1 MEERI
6 MTEMPTLPGADKVS
20 TFLSK
25 KQKAW
30 GTFGTILV
38 LGAVAAGFYAA
49 GPYLINLLNM
59 AIAVVGKTIVLGVLV
74 GLAAIL
80 WFLFSS
86 KKFRALLWFL
96 RAKFYRWFTSLM
108 IRSNPLDII
117 YAYVNEYLGEKLKTI
132 QQAADRVYG
141 IRNEIHRNIE
151 NYQSQIQERVK
162 QADALKSRYYKNN
175 QWTNEDKRFQFQK
188 ISSEAGMLQTNLNK
202 SQKRFE
208 RAEKYCD
215 IMKKM
220 QQAFEFYRD
229 KTKFFADTLS
239 ADYREAQAMAKAT
252 QATSNALG
260 GDARVDIYEQSV
272 KYVQNQIALFTGQV
286 DRFMQVAP
294 QFLAE
299 PEIHDMVSEDAMM
312 KTLEQWDQAS
322 DQLMEQAE
330 NIGKAGQALSS
341 GDTSQ
346 AVAIV
351 ISGEQKQLVPVQ
363 AGSAADRKK
372 YGW

>member
-1 MEERI
+1 MAI
-6 MTEMPTLPGADKVS
+6 
-20 TFLSK
+20 
-25 KQKAW
+25 
-30 GTFGTILV
+30 TIAGKTLV
-38 LGAVAAGFYAA
+38 LG
-49 GPYLINLLNM
+49 I
-59 AIAVVGKTIVLGVLV
+59 LV
-74 GLAAIL
+74 GLVAIL

-86 KKFRALLWFL
+86 KKFRAILWYL

-108 IRSNPLDII
+108 IKSNPLDII
-117 YAYVNEYLGEKLKTI
+117 YAYVNEYLSEKLNTI
-132 QQAADRVYG
+132 REAADHVYG
-141 IRNEIHRNIE
+141 IRNEIKNNIT
-151 NYQSQIQERVK
+151 NYRSQINERIQ
-162 QADALKSRYYKNN
+162 QADALKSRFYKNES
-175 QWTNEDKRFQFQK
+175 WTNEDKRYQFQK

-202 SQKRFE
+202 SEKRFD
-208 RAEKYCD
+208 RAEKYCQ

-252 QATSNALG
+252 QATTSALG

-272 KYVQNQIALFTGQV
+272 KYVQGQIALFTGQV
-286 DRFMQVAP
+286 DRFMEVAP
-294 QFLAE
+294 QFMAD

-312 KTLEQWDQAS
+312 KTLDQWDQAT

-330 NIGKAGQALSS
+330 NIGKAGQALSA
-341 GDTSQ
+341 GDTNQ

-363 AGSAADRKK
+363 AGKSEEKKK
-372 YGW
+372 YTW

>member
-1 MEERI
+1 MNDI
-6 MTEMPTLPGADKVS
+6 PSLPGADKVN
-20 TFLSK
+20 TFISK
-25 KQKAW
+25 KEKVW
-30 GTFGTILV
+30 GNFGALLV
-38 LGAVAAGFYAA
+38 IAALALAFYAIA
-49 GPYLINLLNM
+49 PFLLSLLSM
-59 AIAVVGKTIVLGVLV
+59 AIAIVGKMIVLGVLV

-86 KKFRALLWFL
+86 KKFHAILWYWRA
-96 RAKFYRWFTSLM
+96 RFYRKFTMLM
-108 IRSNPLDII
+108 IKTGPLEVI
-117 YAYVNEYLGEKLKTI
+117 YAYVNEYLGEKLETI
-132 QQAADRVYG
+132 RVAADRVYG
-141 IRNEIHRNIE
+141 IRNEIKQNID
-151 NYQSQIQERVK
+151 NYQAQIRERIQ
-162 QADALKSRYYKNN
+162 QADALKSRYYKND
-175 QWTNEDKRFQFQK
+175 QWGDEDKRYQFQK
-188 ISSEAGMLQTNLNK
+188 ISSEAGMLQGNLEK
-202 SQKRFE
+202 SEKRFE
-208 RAEKYCD
+208 RAEKYCQ

-252 QATSNALG
+252 QATSSVLG

-299 PEIHDMVSEDAMM
+299 PEIHDMVSEDNMM
-312 KTLEQWDQAS
+312 KTLDQWDVAT

-341 GDTSQ
+341 GDKKEAMAIVTHGDQRQ
-346 AVAIV
+346 AVPV
-351 ISGEQKQLVPVQ
+351 EKQGEGK
-363 AGSAADRKK
+363 KK
-372 YGW
+372 YKW

>member
-1 MEERI
+1 
-6 MTEMPTLPGADKVS
+6 MPTLPGADKVT

-30 GTFGTILV
+30 GNVGTLIVLGMLAVGFYVAAPYLIKLLGLAITIAGKTLV
-38 LGAVAAGFYAA
+38 LG
-49 GPYLINLLNM
+49 I
-59 AIAVVGKTIVLGVLV
+59 LV

-86 KKFRALLWFL
+86 KKFRAILWYL
-96 RAKFYRWFTSLM
+96 RVKFYRWFTSLM
-108 IRSNPLDII
+108 IKSNPLDII
-117 YAYVNEYLGEKLKTI
+117 YAYVNEYLSEKLNTI
-132 QQAADRVYG
+132 RNAADHVYG
-141 IRNEIHRNIE
+141 IRNEIKNNIA
-151 NYQSQIQERVK
+151 NYRSQINERVQ
-162 QADALKSRYYKNN
+162 QADALKSRFYKNE

-202 SQKRFE
+202 SEKRFD
-208 RAEKYCD
+208 RAEKYCQ

-252 QATSNALG
+252 QATSSALG

-272 KYVQNQIALFTGQV
+272 KYVQGQIALFTGQV
-286 DRFMQVAP
+286 DRFMEVAP
-294 QFLAE
+294 QFMAE
-299 PEIHDMVSEDAMM
+299 SEIHDMVSEDAMM
-312 KTLEQWDQAS
+312 KTLDQWDQATE
-322 DQLMEQAE
+322 QLMEQAE

-341 GDTSQ
+341 GDTNQ

-351 ISGEQKQLVPVQ
+351 ISTEQKQLVPIQ
-363 AGSAADRKK
+363 ASKNEEKKK
-372 YGW
+372 YTW

>member
-1 MEERI
+1 MN
-6 MTEMPTLPGADKVS
+6 EMPSLPGADKVS

-30 GTFGTILV
+30 GNFGTLIV
-38 LGAVAAGFYAA
+38 LGLLAIAFYAA
-49 GPYLINLLNM
+49 GPFLINLLSM
-59 AIAVVGKTIVLGVLV
+59 AITVVGKTIVLGVLV

-86 KKFRALLWFL
+86 KKFRAILWYL

-108 IRSNPLDII
+108 IKANPLDII
-117 YAYVNEYLGEKLKTI
+117 YAYVNEYLSEKLNTI
-132 QQAADRVYG
+132 RDAADHVYG
-141 IRNEIHRNIE
+141 IRNEIKNNIE
-151 NYQSQIQERVK
+151 NYRSQINERVQ
-162 QADALKSRYYKNN
+162 QADALKSRFYKND

-202 SQKRFE
+202 SEKRFD
-208 RAEKYCD
+208 RAEKYCQ

-252 QATSNALG
+252 QATSSVLG

-294 QFLAE
+294 QFMAE
-299 PEIHDMVSEDAMM
+299 SEIHDMVSEDAMM
-312 KTLEQWDQAS
+312 KTLDQWDKAS

-341 GDTSQ
+341 GDTDQ

-351 ISGEQKQLVPVQ
+351 ISGEQKQLVPIQV
-363 AGSAADRKK
+363 GKGEEKKK
-372 YGW
+372 YRW

>member
-1 MEERI
+1 MND
-6 MTEMPTLPGADKVS
+6 MPTLPGADKVS

-30 GTFGTILV
+30 GNFGTLIV
-38 LGAVAAGFYAA
+38 LGLLAVGFYAA
-49 GPYLINLLNM
+49 APYLINLLGM
-59 AIAVVGKTIVLGVLV
+59 AITVVGKTIVLGILV

-86 KKFRALLWFL
+86 KKFRAILWYL

-117 YAYVNEYLGEKLKTI
+117 YAYVNEYLSEKLNTI
-132 QQAADRVYG
+132 RDAADHVYG
-141 IRNEIHRNIE
+141 IRNEIKNNIE
-151 NYQSQIQERVK
+151 NYKSQINERVQ
-162 QADALKSRYYKNN
+162 QADALKSRFYKSD

-202 SQKRFE
+202 SEKRFD
-208 RAEKYCD
+208 RAEKYCQ

-252 QATSNALG
+252 QATTSALG

-272 KYVQNQIALFTGQV
+272 KYVQGQIALFTGQV
-286 DRFMQVAP
+286 DRFMEVAP
-294 QFLAE
+294 QFMAD

-312 KTLEQWDQAS
+312 KTLDQWDQAS

-341 GDTSQ
+341 GDTDQ

-351 ISGEQKQLVPVQ
+351 ISGEQKQLVPIQ
-363 AGSAADRKK
+363 AGKRDDKKK
-372 YGW
+372 YTW

>member
-1 MEERI
+1 

-30 GTFGTILV
+30 GNFGTLIV
-38 LGAVAAGFYAA
+38 LGLLAVGFYAA
-49 GPYLINLLNM
+49 GPFLLNLLDL
-59 AIAVVGKTIVLGVLV
+59 AIAAVGKIIVLGGLV

-117 YAYVNEYLGEKLKTI
+117 YAYVNEYLGEKLNAI
-132 QQAADRVYG
+132 RDSADHVYG
-141 IRNEIHRNIE
+141 IRNEIKNNIA
-151 NYQSQIQERVK
+151 NYREQINERIQ
-162 QADALKSRYYKNN
+162 QAEALKSRFYKND
-175 QWTNEDKRFQFQK
+175 QWTDDDKRYQFQK
-188 ISSEAGMLQTNLNK
+188 ISSEAGMLQTNLSK
-202 SQKRFE
+202 SEKRFE
-208 RAEKYCD
+208 RAEKYCE

-252 QATSNALG
+252 EATSSALG

-299 PEIHDMVSEDAMM
+299 PEIHDMISEDAMM

-330 NIGKAGQALSS
+330 NIGKAGQALST
-341 GDTSQ
+341 GDTNQ

-351 ISGEQKQLVPVQ
+351 ISGEQKELIPIEV
-363 AGSAADRKK
+363 GKKEEKKK

>member
-1 MEERI
+1 MND
-6 MTEMPTLPGADKVS
+6 MPALPGADKVT

-25 KQKAW
+25 KQRAW
-30 GTFGTILV
+30 GNFGALILLAL
-38 LGAVAAGFYAA
+38 LGIGFYAA
-49 GPYLINLLNM
+49 APFLIKLVSMGITL
-59 AIAVVGKTIVLGVLV
+59 VGKTIVLGILV
-74 GLAAIL
+74 ALAAML
-80 WFLFSS
+80 WFLFTS
-86 KKFRALLWFL
+86 KKFRAILWYL

-108 IRSNPLDII
+108 IKSNPLDII
-117 YAYVNEYLGEKLKTI
+117 YAYVNEYLSEKLNTI
-132 QQAADRVYG
+132 RSAADHVYG
-141 IRNEIHRNIE
+141 IRNEIKNNID
-151 NYQSQIQERVK
+151 NYRAQINERVQ
-162 QADALKSRYYKNN
+162 QADALKSRFYKDG
-175 QWTNEDKRFQFQK
+175 QWTNEEKRFQFQK
-188 ISSEAGMLQTNLNK
+188 ISSEAGMLQTNLTK
-202 SQKRFE
+202 SEKRLE
-208 RAEKYCD
+208 RAEKYCQ

-252 QATSNALG
+252 EATSSVLG

-294 QFLAE
+294 QFMAE
-299 PEIHDMVSEDAMM
+299 SEIHDMVSEDAMM
-312 KTLEQWDQAS
+312 KTLEQWDQAT

-330 NIGKAGQALSS
+330 NIGKAGQALSA

-363 AGSAADRKK
+363 TGKPEGKKK
-372 YGW
+372 YKW

>member
-1 MEERI
+1 

-30 GTFGTILV
+30 GNFGTLIV
-38 LGAVAAGFYAA
+38 LGLLAVGFYAA
-49 GPYLINLLNM
+49 GPFLLNLLTM
-59 AIAVVGKTIVLGVLV
+59 AITAVGKMIVLGGLV

-108 IRSNPLDII
+108 IKSNPLDII
-117 YAYVNEYLGEKLKTI
+117 YAYVNEYLGKKLKTI
-132 QQAADRVYG
+132 QDSANRVYG

-162 QADALKSRYYKNN
+162 QAEALKNRFHKNN
-175 QWTNEDKRFQFQK
+175 QWTDDDKRYQFQK

-202 SQKRFE
+202 SEARFE

-252 QATSNALG
+252 QATSSALG
-260 GDARVDIYEQSV
+260 GDAHADIYEQSV
-272 KYVQNQIALFTGQV
+272 KYVQNQISLFTGQV
-286 DRFMQVAP
+286 DRFMEVAP
-294 QFLAE
+294 QFMAD

-312 KTLEQWDQAS
+312 KTLDQWDQAS

-330 NIGKAGQALSS
+330 NIGKAGQALSA
-341 GDTSQ
+341 GDTNQ

-351 ISGEQKQLVPVQ
+351 ISGEQKQLVPIEV
-363 AGSAADRKK
+363 GKKEDKKK

>member
-1 MEERI
+1 MND
-6 MTEMPTLPGADKVS
+6 MPTLPGADKVS

-30 GTFGTILV
+30 GNFGTLIV
-38 LGAVAAGFYAA
+38 LGLLAVTFYATA
-49 GPYLINLLNM
+49 PYLINLLNM
-59 AIAVVGKTIVLGVLV
+59 AISIVGKSIVLGVLV

-86 KKFRALLWFL
+86 KKFRAILWFL

-117 YAYVNEYLGEKLKTI
+117 YAYVNEYLSEKLNTI
-132 QQAADRVYG
+132 RDAADHVYG
-141 IRNEIHRNIE
+141 IRNEIKNNIE
-151 NYQSQIQERVK
+151 NYRSQINERIQ
-162 QADALKSRYYKNN
+162 QADALKSRFYKSD
-175 QWTNEDKRFQFQK
+175 QWSNEDKRFQFQK

-202 SQKRFE
+202 SEKRFD
-208 RAEKYCD
+208 RAEKYCQ

-252 QATSNALG
+252 QATSSVLG

-294 QFLAE
+294 QFMAE
-299 PEIHDMVSEDAMM
+299 SEIHDMVSEDAMM
-312 KTLEQWDQAS
+312 KTLDQWDQAS

-341 GDTSQ
+341 GDTDQ

-351 ISGEQKQLVPVQ
+351 ISGEQKQLVPIQ
-363 AGSAADRKK
+363 AGKSDDKKK
-372 YGW
+372 YTW

>member
-1 MEERI
+1 MN
-6 MTEMPTLPGADKVS
+6 EMPTLPGADKVG

-30 GTFGTILV
+30 GNFGALIV
-38 LGAVAAGFYAA
+38 FAALAIGLFAA
-49 GPYLINLLNM
+49 APFLIQLLNM
-59 AIAVVGKTIVLGVLV
+59 SIAIVGKTIVLGILV

-80 WFLFSS
+80 WFLFTS
-86 KKFRALLWFL
+86 KKFRAILWYL
-96 RAKFYRWFTSLM
+96 RAKFYRKFTSLM

-117 YAYVNEYLGEKLKTI
+117 YAYVNEYLGEKLGI
-132 QQAADRVYG
+132 IGDAADRVYG
-141 IRNEIHRNIE
+141 IRNEIHQNIE
-151 NYQSQIQERVK
+151 NYQSQIKERVQ
-162 QADALKSRYYKNN
+162 QAEALKSRYHKNN
-175 QWTNEDKRFQFQK
+175 QWTDEDQRYLFQK
-188 ISSEAGMLQTNLNK
+188 ISSEAGMLQTNLDK
-202 SQKRFE
+202 SKKRFE
-208 RAEKYCD
+208 RAEKYCQ

-252 QATSNALG
+252 QATSTVLG

-272 KYVQNQIALFTGQV
+272 KYVQGQIALFTGQV

-294 QFLAE
+294 QFMAE
-299 PEIHDMVSEDAMM
+299 PELQDMVSEDAMM
-312 KTLEQWDQAS
+312 KTLDQWDKAT

-330 NIGKAGQALSS
+330 NMDRAGQALSS
-341 GDTSQ
+341 GDTNQ

-351 ISGEQKQLVPVQ
+351 ISGEKKQLIPVQ
-363 AGSAADRKK
+363 TGQADDKKK